1 MTAHNL
7 LEKTREL
14 LVKRPRDMS
23 YADIAKAINVPER
36 WLEYFAGKDDAAE
49 KALRVIDLYEYL
61 SGKPID
67 LG

>member
-1 MTAHNL
+1 
-7 LEKTREL
+7 
-14 LVKRPRDMS
+14 MS

-61 SGKPID
+61 SGKPIN